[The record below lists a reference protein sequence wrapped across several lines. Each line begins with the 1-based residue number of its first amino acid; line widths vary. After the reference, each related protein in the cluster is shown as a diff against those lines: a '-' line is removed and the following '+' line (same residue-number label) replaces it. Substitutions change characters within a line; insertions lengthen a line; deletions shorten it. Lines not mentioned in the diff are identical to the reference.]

1 MTFMSWHSKVTV
13 LPTSVVYNL
22 WAADSRSIVGLFP
35 DPINPDTR
43 KEFTKKIQQDATV
56 Y

>member
-1 MTFMSWHSKVTV
+1 MTFMLRHGKVTV

-22 WAADSRSIVGLFP
+22 WAADCRGTLGLFP
-35 DPINPDTR
+35 DPRNPHTR
-43 KEFTKKIQQDATV
+43 KEFTKKIQQDVKV